1 MAFFE
6 NFTSVIRDKWL
17 DYFRA
22 NRTWLEVQMST
33 TSVRTPEGGRRP
45 SSFLILGV
53 VNALE
58 PKLSNLMVPF
68 YQLNSDEDA
77 LIDVLGLNFDPEAV
91 LDNGEVGKTID
102 ASSESD
108 TPLLSSEPSP
118 QPSHETTTVPT
129 DSDWAK
135 QDDGWPT
142 N

>member
-102 ASSESD
+102 ASSEGD
-108 TPLLSSEPSP
+108 TPLLSSE
-118 QPSHETTTVPT
+118 TAMPT
-129 DSDWAK
+129 
-135 QDDGWPT
+135 DDGWPPS
-142 N
+142 

>member
-22 NRTWLEVQMST
+22 NRTWLEVQMAN

-91 LDNGEVGKTID
+91 LDNGEVGKTIN
-102 ASSESD
+102 ASSEGD
-108 TPLLSSEPSP
+108 TPLLGSEPSMD
-118 QPSHETTTVPT
+118 Q
-129 DSDWAK
+129 
-135 QDDGWPT
+135 GMM
-142 N
+142 

>member
-22 NRTWLEVQMST
+22 NRTWLEIQMTT

-45 SSFLILGV
+45 SSFLVLGV

-102 ASSESD
+102 ASPDDS
-108 TPLLSSEPSP
+108 TPLLESEPPKPEQEDTWS
-118 QPSHETTTVPT
+118 T
-129 DSDWAK
+129 DI
-135 QDDGWPT
+135 
-142 N
+142 

>member
-22 NRTWLEVQMST
+22 NRTWLEVQMAT
-33 TSVRTPEGGRRP
+33 ASVRTPEGGRRP

-102 ASSESD
+102 ASPEGD
-108 TPLLSSEPSP
+108 TPLLCSEPSLDKDVDAWP
-118 QPSHETTTVPT
+118 PS
-129 DSDWAK
+129 
-135 QDDGWPT
+135 
-142 N
+142 

>member
-102 ASSESD
+102 AAPEND
-108 TPLLSSEPSP
+108 TPLLGSEPTASQPENEWSP
-118 QPSHETTTVPT
+118 Q
-129 DSDWAK
+129 

>member
-102 ASSESD
+102 AASEGD
-108 TPLLSSEPSP
+108 TPLLESE
-118 QPSHETTTVPT
+118 VPAST
-129 DSDWAK
+129 G
-135 QDDGWPT
+135 GWPPEMDD
-142 N
+142 

>member
-22 NRTWLEVQMST
+22 NRTWLEVQMAA

-91 LDNGEVGKTID
+91 LDNGEVGKTIE
-102 ASSESD
+102 ASSEGD
-108 TPLLSSEPSP
+108 TPLLGSEGAATQGNWPP
-118 QPSHETTTVPT
+118 EM
-129 DSDWAK
+129 
-135 QDDGWPT
+135 DG
-142 N
+142 

>member
-22 NRTWLEVQMST
+22 NRTWLEVQMKT

-102 ASSESD
+102 AASEGD
-108 TPLLSSEPSP
+108 TPLLSDSALGASE
-118 QPSHETTTVPT
+118 
-129 DSDWAK
+129 
-135 QDDGWPT
+135 DGWPP

>member
-102 ASSESD
+102 AATEGD
-108 TPLLSSEPSP
+108 TPLLSSE
-118 QPSHETTTVPT
+118 TAMPT
-129 DSDWAK
+129 
-135 QDDGWPT
+135 DDGWPP

>member
-102 ASSESD
+102 ASSEGD
-108 TPLLSSEPSP
+108 TPLLGSEP
-118 QPSHETTTVPT
+118 TLDKDV
-129 DSDWAK
+129 DA
-135 QDDGWPT
+135 WPP

>member
-77 LIDVLGLNFDPEAV
+77 LIDVLGLNFDPESV

-102 ASSESD
+102 ASPESE
-108 TPLLSSEPSP
+108 TPLLGSEATVDP
-118 QPSHETTTVPT
+118 QG
-129 DSDWAK
+129 DDWPGK

>member
-22 NRTWLEVQMST
+22 NRTWLEVQMAN

-102 ASSESD
+102 ASSEGD
-108 TPLLSSEPSP
+108 TPLLGSEPSID
-118 QPSHETTTVPT
+118 Q
-129 DSDWAK
+129 
-135 QDDGWPT
+135 GMM
-142 N
+142 

>member
-77 LIDVLGLNFDPEAV
+77 LIDVLGLNFDPESV
-91 LDNGEVGKTID
+91 LDNGEGGKTID
-102 ASSESD
+102 ASPEGD
-108 TPLLSSEPSP
+108 TPLLSSEPSMS
-118 QPSHETTTVPT
+118 QT
-129 DSDWAK
+129 
-135 QDDGWPT
+135 DDGWPP

>member
-22 NRTWLEVQMST
+22 NRTWLEIQMST

-102 ASSESD
+102 ASPDNS
-108 TPLLSSEPSP
+108 TPLLESEPP
-118 QPSHETTTVPT
+118 PF
-129 DSDWAK
+129 DSDDTQEDTWSA
-135 QDDGWPT
+135 DV
-142 N
+142 